1 MFMLRFVFLTVPH
14 RLLYGI
20 FWLLASPVMP
30 LGLAVYLLTV
40 LMQPFPPPEWP
51 GVAIIMGLVMVI
63 SRKLRDLLQPRRRR
77 RLVQRRSKNPFYRV
91 QLMPA
96 LTACSKGTADYVRLT
111 VTLPPA
117 LRALVSEGLGMT
129 EPDTASTPRRN
140 KEGKHSGL
148 TLVKG

>member
-1 MFMLRFVFLTVPH
+1 MLRFVFLTVPH

-20 FWLLASPVMP
+20 FWLLASAVMP

-51 GVAIIMGLVMVI
+51 GVALIIGLAMVI

-77 RLVQRRSKNPFYRV
+77 QRFVQRRPQNPFYRV
-91 QLMPA
+91 HLMLA
-96 LTACSKGTADYVRLT
+96 LTTCSKGTADYVRLT

-117 LRALVSEGLGMT
+117 LRALVSEGL
-129 EPDTASTPRRN
+129 DASADARKVQHLAP
-140 KEGKHSGL
+140 
-148 TLVKG
+148 

>member
-77 RLVQRRSKNPFYRV
+77 RLVQKRPKNPFYRV

-96 LTACSKGTADYVRLT
+96 LTTCRKGTADYAT
-111 VTLPPA
+111 VCVMLPLGLRTLI
-117 LRALVSEGLGMT
+117 SEGL
-129 EPDTASTPRRN
+129 DVSADARN
-140 KEGKHSGL
+140 VQHMSSPP
-148 TLVKG
+148 